1 MPSVILQP
9 TLVTPAIGTLS
20 HQPARGMQSGYLNEH
35 VLLRRNALS
44 SVTFIRKSAFM
55 KLNVYSSLS
64 FLDSLELSS
73 DEFKLQSKFR
83 IKPRISNHTS
93 ALVIRNDYPQNSDLP
108 KYYSKKEKKPFPVPI
123 VELRRAARE
132 RFKNSKGKPKK
143 PVPPPKNGLLVKRLI
158 PLAYDVMNARV
169 LLVNNL
175 KKLLKVVK
183 VHACKCCNE
192 IHVGPIGHPFKSC
205 RGPGASSRHGLHDWM
220 SAVVEDILVPV
231 DAYHLYDRLGKRISH
246 EERFSIPRIP
256 AVVELCI
263 QAGVYL
269 PEYPTKRRR
278 KAIIRVG
285 KNEFIDADESD
296 LPDPKPESP
305 QVPIL
310 TEIPESE
317 IIPPSSAEE
326 KFILTEETLQA
337 WERMR
342 QGANKLMKM
351 YPVRVCGYCPE
362 VHVGSSGHKAQNC
375 GAHKHQQRNGQHGW
389 QRAVL
394 DDLIPP
400 RYVWH
405 VPDVNGP
412 PMKRELR
419 SFYGQAPAVVEMCVQ
434 AGATV
439 PEHYKPTM
447 RLDIG
452 IPTSIEEAE
461 MVV

>member
-1 MPSVILQP
+1 MPSAILQSTSGTP
-9 TLVTPAIGTLS
+9 TIGTFC
-20 HQPARGMQSGYLNEH
+20 H
-35 VLLRRNALS
+35 VKKGAPRSSYCNGHAFHCQNTLS
-44 SVTFIRKSAFM
+44 SFPYKRISEFL
-55 KLNVYSSLS
+55 KLNVCFNLG
-64 FLDSLELSS
+64 FLDSLKVGGNKFS
-73 DEFKLQSKFR
+73 QSLKFEATL
-83 IKPRISNHTS
+83 RISS
-93 ALVIRNDYPQNSDLP
+93 RIPAVIRNDHPQNADLP
-108 KYYSKKEKKPFPVPI
+108 KYYSRKEKKPFPVPI

-132 RFKNSKGKPKK
+132 RLKKNRGQPRK

-158 PLAYDVMNARV
+158 PVAYEVLNARI
-169 LLVNNL
+169 LLINNL

-183 VHACKCCNE
+183 VHACTCCNE
-192 IHVGPIGHPFKSC
+192 IHVGPVGHPFKSC
-205 RGPGASSRHGLHDWM
+205 KGPGASSRRGLHDW
-220 SAVVEDILVPV
+220 AGVVVEDILVPI

-278 KAIIRVG
+278 KAVIRVG

-296 LPDPKPESP
+296 LPDPQPESP
-305 QVPIL
+305 TVPIL
-310 TEIPESE
+310 TEIDESE
-317 IIPPSSAEE
+317 IVSPSSPEE
-326 KFILTEETLQA
+326 ITLLAEETLKA

-342 QGANKLMKM
+342 QGANKLMRM
-351 YPVRVCGYCPE
+351 YQVRVCGYCPE
-362 VHVGSSGHKAQNC
+362 VHVGPSGHKAQDC

-394 DDLIPP
+394 NDLIPP

-405 VPDVNGP
+405 LPDVNGP
-412 PMKRELR
+412 PLKTELR
-419 SFYGQAPAVVEMCVQ
+419 SFYGQAPAVVEICVQ
-434 AGATV
+434 AGAEV
-439 PEHYKPTM
+439 PEQYKPTM

-452 IPTSIEEAE
+452 IPASVEEAE